1 MKGSDLDAY
10 TESDMDLLV
19 DLNPFPRVFARVSPQ
34 HKLKIVEA
42 VKKRGEIAAMTGDG
56 VNDAPAIKKAN
67 VGVAMGLTGTDLT
80 KDAASMILMDDN
92 FKTIV
97 AAIHEGRI
105 IYDNIKKFILYLL
118 SCNSAEVYTMLLCGI
133 IGLPVPFSA
142 IMILWVNLIADL
154 PPALSLGVDPAEP
167 DVMTRRPR
175 NPKDNIFNKR
185 TIVLLLFQGFSIAA
199 LSVLV
204 YGLTLLIEA
213 PDALQLGYN
222 GAIYLPSSDS
232 AYDYLNITNMTGS
245 EVTSSGLIVDSSATE
260 KAKEDLLRC
269 QTLCLNAVTFIQL
282 IHAFL
287 SRSVRNTV
295 FNRHIFNNLW
305 LVGGVLLSA
314 VCMIIG
320 VYVPGLNTLLGQT
333 SLPAIDWAKIVGAC
347 LIHLILVEIYKIVLR
362 VKARKAKPGKW
373 YDEV

>member
-1 MKGSDLDAY
+1 
-10 TESDMDLLV
+10 
-19 DLNPFPRVFARVSPQ
+19 
-34 HKLKIVEA
+34 
-42 VKKRGEIAAMTGDG
+42 
-56 VNDAPAIKKAN
+56 
-67 VGVAMGLTGTDLT
+67 
-80 KDAASMILMDDN
+80 MDDN

-97 AAIHEGRI
+97 AAIREGRI

-154 PPALSLGVDPAEP
+154 PPALSLGVDPAEV
-167 DVMTRRPR
+167 DVMTRHPR
-175 NPKDNIFNKR
+175 NPKDNIFNMR
-185 TIVLLLFQGFSIAA
+185 TVILLLFQGFSIAA

-204 YGLTLLIEA
+204 YGLTLLLEA

-222 GAIYLPSSDS
+222 SAIYVASSDS
-232 AYDYLNITNMTGS
+232 LYNLINNSTSTG
-245 EVTSSGLIVDSSATE
+245 TSSIGPIIDVEATE
-260 KAKEDLLRC
+260 KAEHDLLRC

-295 FNRHIFNNLW
+295 FNRQIFNNLW

-314 VCMIIG
+314 VCMLIG

-333 SLPAIDWAKIVGAC
+333 ALPAIDWAKIVGAC
-347 LIHLILVEIYKIVLR
+347 AVHVIFVEIYKFVLR
-362 VKARKAKPGKW
+362 LKASRKTPGKW